1 MTSLDSVLRH
11 SVTPP
16 AFDQTKLNRERLV
29 DVIHANTPRKLIV
42 IATPAGY
49 GKTTLLANFSAQT
62 ELPVCSVRITE
73 ADRDVMRFANVLA
86 LSLQRRFR
94 RLWGKFDLERLS
106 DSSPQALARAF
117 ADIIDANVSET
128 FVIAL
133 DDVHYINRSK
143 ATTTFIDA
151 FLEVLP
157 EQVLKVLV
165 QGLHAVL
172 LSGLDGRVHLG
183 HLVLSNQVADGG
195 CTDHDFVRS
204 DASAANLTQQCL
216 RDDGPQ

>member
-11 SVTPP
+11 AVTPP

-29 DVIHANTPRKLIV
+29 DIIHANIPRKLIV
-42 IATPAGY
+42 VATPAGY

-62 ELPVCSVRITE
+62 ELPVCWVRITE

-86 LSLQRRFR
+86 TSLQRRFR
-94 RLWGKFDLERLS
+94 RLGGKFDLDRLS

-117 ADIIDANVSET
+117 ADVIDANVSET

-143 ATTTFIDA
+143 PTTTFIDA
-151 FLEVLP
+151 FLEVL
-157 EQVLKVLV
+157 
-165 QGLHAVL
+165 
-172 LSGLDGRVHLG
+172 
-183 HLVLSNQVADGG
+183 QVARCSKSHWPG
-195 CTDHDFVRS
+195 
-204 DASAANLTQQCL
+204 
-216 RDDGPQ
+216 